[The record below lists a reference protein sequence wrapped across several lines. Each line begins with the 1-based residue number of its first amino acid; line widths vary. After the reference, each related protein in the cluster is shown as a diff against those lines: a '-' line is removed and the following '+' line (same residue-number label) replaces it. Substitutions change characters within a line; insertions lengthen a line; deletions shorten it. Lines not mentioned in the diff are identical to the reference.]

1 MTTVAAARR
10 EWEDGNRRFAEA
22 ARDPARADALH
33 RQREAVLD
41 ELRRRVGAIFT
52 LAELARAYDGSERW
66 LRQAVDER
74 APTRGGARTVS
85 LAGDA
90 AFHAYSRSAQDY
102 EP

>member
-10 EWEDGNRRFAEA
+10 EWEDGNRRFMEA
-22 ARDPARADALH
+22 ARDPARADLLH
-33 RQREAVLD
+33 RQRDAVLD

-52 LAELARAYDGSERW
+52 LAELAAAYPGAERW
-66 LRQAVDER
+66 LREVIDER
-74 APTRGGARTVS
+74 APSKGGAKTVS
-85 LAGDA
+85 IAGDA

>member
-1 MTTVAAARR
+1 MATVAAARR
-10 EWEDGNRRFAEA
+10 EWEDGSRRFAAA

-41 ELRRRVGAIFT
+41 ELRRRVGTIFT
-52 LAELARAYDGSERW
+52 LAELASAYDGAERW
-66 LRQAVDER
+66 LREVIDER
-74 APTRGGARTVS
+74 APSKGGARTVS

-90 AFHAYSRSAQDY
+90 AFHAYSRAAQDY

>member
-1 MTTVAAARR
+1 MATVAAARR
-10 EWEDGNRRFAEA
+10 EWEDGSRRFAQA

-41 ELRRRVGAIFT
+41 ELRRRVGTIFT
-52 LAELARAYDGSERW
+52 LAELASAYEGAERW
-66 LRQAVDER
+66 LREAIDER
-74 APTRGGARTVS
+74 APSQGAARTVS

-90 AFHAYSRSAQDY
+90 AFHAYSRAAQDY

>member
-10 EWEDGNRRFAEA
+10 EWEDGNRRFVEA

-33 RQREAVLD
+33 RHRDAVLD
-41 ELRRRVGAIFT
+41 ELRRRVGGIFT
-52 LAELARAYDGSERW
+52 LAELTAAYAGAERW
-66 LRQAVDER
+66 LREVVDEN
-74 APTRGGARTVS
+74 APSRGGVRTVS

-90 AFHAYSRSAQDY
+90 AFHAYSRGAQDY